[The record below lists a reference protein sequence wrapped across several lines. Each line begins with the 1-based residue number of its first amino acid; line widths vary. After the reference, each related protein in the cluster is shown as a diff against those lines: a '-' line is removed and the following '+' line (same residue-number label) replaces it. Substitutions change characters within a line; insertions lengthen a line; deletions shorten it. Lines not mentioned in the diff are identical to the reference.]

1 MALKEWFPPLDDKK
15 DDMSAE
21 PLGLRA
27 TFGFSA
33 IILALYCVLQ
43 ILVATVFVSLAKAEH
58 PELDLEVYARSLSSN
73 GSCIGVMAVVS
84 GLICTPLTLWF
95 TKLRK
100 NISVRDYIGFKEPL
114 KREWVQWLLILAAF
128 LFLSDGV
135 SLLLHQPIV
144 PPFMVDAYK
153 TASFLPILLFAIV
166 VVAPIFEEIFF
177 RGFLFQ
183 GIRYSRLGPIGAIGI
198 TSVVW
203 AVIHLQYDI
212 YGMATVFALG
222 LLFGIAR
229 LKTDSIHLL
238 MVMHSF
244 VGLVATLETAFYVS
258 SMG

>member
-1 MALKEWFPPLDDKK
+1 MPLKEWLPSSEEIEAKPV
-15 DDMSAE
+15 
-21 PLGLRA
+21 GLWA
-27 TFGFSA
+27 TVGLSA
-33 IILALYCVLQ
+33 IVLAFYAALQ
-43 ILVATVFVSLAKAEH
+43 ILVATAFVSVAKAEH

-73 GSCIGVMAVVS
+73 GFCIALMAVVS
-84 GLICTPLTLWF
+84 GLVCTPLTLLF
-95 TKLRK
+95 TRLHR
-100 NISVRDYIGFKEPL
+100 NISVKNYIGFREPL
-114 KREWVQWLLILAAF
+114 KKEWVQWLLILAAF

-144 PPFMVDAYK
+144 APFMVDAYK
-153 TASFLPILLFAIV
+153 TASSLPALLFAIV

-198 TSVVW
+198 TSLVW

-244 VGLVATLETAFYVS
+244 VGLVATLETAFYVR